1 MVHGILVVDKPAGI
15 TSHDVVARAR
25 RRLGIRKIGHAGT
38 LDPDATGVL
47 VLCVGDATRLLE
59 YVSAAEKAYDG
70 EVVFGRA
77 TDTDDASGR
86 VVTSASARHLRV
98 EAVQAAARRFVG
110 GYDQRVPAYSAVHID
125 GQRAY
130 ERARRGEAMQLPL
143 RRVQITN
150 LEVVSFT
157 AGDEARAWF
166 RVVCSTGTYI
176 RSLCRDWGE
185 ALGLPAHMGALRRTR
200 SGRFDLGQAVQLSE
214 WENAADPARALLPME
229 EAVAALPHLRLR
241 DEQCQ
246 RLAHGQAVPLP
257 PGMDVGTAEAAGDVA
272 VMAADGSL
280 LAVGR
285 VHREAGRS
293 WIRPRKV
300 FWKKGVPCK

>member
-1 MVHGILVVDKPAGI
+1 MVHGILVVDKPPGM
-15 TSHDVVARAR
+15 TSHDVVARVR
-25 RRLGIRKIGHAGT
+25 QRLGTRKVGHAGT

-59 YVSAAEKAYDG
+59 YVSAADKAYEG

-77 TDTDDASGR
+77 TDTDDASGL
-86 VVTSASARHLRV
+86 VVASASARQLRV
-98 EAVQAAARRFVG
+98 EAVEAAARRFVG

-130 ERARRGEAMQLPL
+130 ERARRGEALQLPL
-143 RRVQITN
+143 RRVQISK

-157 AGDEARAWF
+157 PGDEARAWF
-166 RVVCSTGTYI
+166 RVVCSTGTYV
-176 RSLCRDWGE
+176 RSLCRDWGQ
-185 ALGLPAHMGALRRTR
+185 ALGLPAHMGSLRRTR
-200 SGRFDLGQAVQLSE
+200 SGRFDLTQAVRLSE

-229 EAVAALPHLRLR
+229 EAVAALPRLCLGGG
-241 DEQCQ
+241 QGQ
-246 RLAHGQAVPLP
+246 RLVHGQAVPLP
-257 PGMDVGTAEAAGDVA
+257 PDMDLGTAEAAGDVA
-272 VMAADGSL
+272 VMASDGSL

-285 VHREAGRS
+285 VHREAGRG
-293 WIRPRKV
+293 WVRPRKV